1 MSALNARKAL
11 IFDLDGTLWDSSQ
24 QCADAWTAALA
35 DTPAARRVTAE
46 DMHRFMGRTMREIA
60 DMLFPELEQEQRKE
74 LMELCVRSEDAWLE
88 THCGTLYEGV
98 RETLGRLGESYRLFI
113 VSNSQDGYVQL
124 FLRTTGLAE
133 YFEDYEMW
141 GRTLLPK
148 GENIRLVME
157 RNGVTRAAYI
167 GDTQG
172 DCDAAASAGVPFIH
186 AAYGFGTAFGA
197 AAVLNSITQLPE
209 AAQRVFAEESR

>member
-1 MSALNARKAL
+1 MSAYNAGNAL

-35 DTPAARRVTAE
+35 GTPAVRRVTAE

-60 DMLFPELEQEQRKE
+60 DMLFPDIEPERREE
-74 LMELCVRSEDAWLE
+74 LMNLCMRSEDAWLE
-88 THCGTLYEGV
+88 THCGTLYGGV
-98 RETLGRLGESYRLFI
+98 RETLGRLRESYRLFI

-124 FLRTTGLAE
+124 FLRTTGLADF
-133 YFEDYEMW
+133 FEDYEMW

-157 RNGVTRAAYI
+157 RNGVARAAYI

-186 AAYGFGTAFGA
+186 ASYGFGTASDA
-197 AAVLNSITQLPE
+197 AEVLNSISQLPK
-209 AAQRVFAEESR
+209 AAQRVFAD

>member
-1 MSALNARKAL
+1 MNAL

-24 QCADAWTAALA
+24 QCADAWTNALA
-35 DTPAARRVTAE
+35 QTEAARIVTKE
-46 DMHRFMGRTMREIA
+46 DMHRFMGRTMSEIA
-60 DMLFPELEQEQRKE
+60 DMLFPDVESERRAE
-74 LMELCVRSEDAWLE
+74 LMERCTLSEHSWLE
-88 THCGTLYEGV
+88 THSGALYAGV
-98 RETLGRLGESYRLFI
+98 RETLERLRGRYRLFI

-148 GENIRLVME
+148 GDNIRLVME
-157 RNGVTRAAYI
+157 RNGTARAAYI

-172 DCDAAASAGVPFIH
+172 DCEASARAGVPFIH
-186 AAYGFGTAFGA
+186 AAYGFGRVESA
-197 AAVLNSITQLPE
+197 AAELQSITQLPE
-209 AAQRVFAEESR
+209 AAERVFGEER